1 MRDSFRRCYLL
12 PFCQG
17 TRTPLDVEHLR
28 TCLTRL
34 KPFCFCFRHVLG
46 PCPRYSDQTALYI
59 VQRSLKPLP
68 SSETIYHFVTA
79 MMRFGDETPKRP
91 WLPWLRL
98 VSLSA
103 ESQRGVLVT
112 VSLYKLPASDWH
124 RILKTNVWCPLQVL
138 GTDVQGDTSL
148 QAIFTEPQDGSPAWT
163 KLAFNIF
170 QHGNLCRSMS
180 TNVDD
185 LNSREPTDQA
195 PLSWAVGGVVAASA
209 LPLPRPAKGLEQFW
223 QKGLNESP
231 TSRPTCT

>member
-17 TRTPLDVEHLR
+17 TRTPLDLE
-28 TCLTRL
+28 
-34 KPFCFCFRHVLG
+34 
-46 PCPRYSDQTALYI
+46 DQTALYV

-79 MMRFGDETPKRP
+79 MMRFGDETPKGP

-124 RILKTNVWCPLQVL
+124 RILKCLVPFTGTWHRRPRRHISSGHLYRTSRWVSCLDKTCFQHLSTWQSMQVDVDECRRPQLTRTDRPSAVVL
-138 GTDVQGDTSL
+138 GRRGCRCCLCSSTSSSCKEL
-148 QAIFTEPQDGSPAWT
+148 RTVLTE
-163 KLAFNIF
+163 
-170 QHGNLCRSMS
+170 RSQRV
-180 TNVDD
+180 TN
-185 LNSREPTDQA
+185 Q
-195 PLSWAVGGVVAASA
+195 
-209 LPLPRPAKGLEQFW
+209 
-223 QKGLNESP
+223 
-231 TSRPTCT
+231 